1 MNIIEKIV
9 EVLSSDALGNFII
22 AFALIGL
29 ALQILR
35 AVL

>member
-1 MNIIEKIV
+1 MKIIEKIV
-9 EVLSSDALGNFII
+9 EVLSSDAFGNF
-22 AFALIGL
+22 LIGL

>member
-1 MNIIEKIV
+1 MRTIEKII
-9 EVLSSDALGNFII
+9 EVLSSDTFGNFLI